1 MKVSK
6 LLIRE
11 APLQA
16 LPTLIKA
23 VGTSEAIILQ
33 QIHFESLRSK
43 DGGWV
48 ERSTTDWHREVF
60 WFWSHATVKRAFGDL
75 RNRGL
80 IATDLIADQDG
91 RLVRVRV
98 DHDALELLLEGSG
111 QIDPTPSAQNDPT
124 LRVKMTRPP
133 TNKGTTET
141 EEENSPPKPPA
152 GATGSGTEND
162 PDPVQLVFDAWRG
175 STGHLAAVLDIARRR
190 VIEKGLKSHGLD
202 DLVDAVRGWRHSP
215 HHRGENERRT
225 VYNELKLLLRDAAQI
240 EKFRDLER
248 QHTTT
253 TSTCPTVVDQK
264 LAERWDDVVVP
275 ELRRA
280 VDESVFDI
288 WLADLHPHRVDGEQL
303 ILAAPSELATWV
315 QERFDEI
322 LEAVAGRPVRVEAC
336 NRSTSTEGRA
346 AA

>member
-1 MKVSK
+1 MKVAK

-33 QIHFESLRSK
+33 QIHFESLRS
-43 DGGWV
+43 DEDGWV
-48 ERSTTDWHREVF
+48 HRSITEWHRYTF
-60 WFWSHATVKRAFGDL
+60 WCWHLNTVKRAFEDL
-75 RNRGL
+75 AERGL
-80 IATDLIADQDG
+80 IETEVAATGVGLAS
-91 RLVRVRV
+91 RVRV
-98 DHDALELLLEGSG
+98 DHDALENVLEGSTQNG
-111 QIDPTPSAQNDPT
+111 ATPSAQKGATPRTRNGRPQT
-124 LRVKMTRPP
+124 L
-133 TNKGTTET
+133 KGKKET
-141 EEENSPPKPPA
+141 EEENNPPMPPA
-152 GATGSGTEND
+152 GACGSPTGND
-162 PDPVQLVFDAWRG
+162 PDPVELVFDAWRG

-275 ELRRA
+275 DLRRA

-288 WLADLHPHRVDGEQL
+288 WLADLHPHRVDGDQL